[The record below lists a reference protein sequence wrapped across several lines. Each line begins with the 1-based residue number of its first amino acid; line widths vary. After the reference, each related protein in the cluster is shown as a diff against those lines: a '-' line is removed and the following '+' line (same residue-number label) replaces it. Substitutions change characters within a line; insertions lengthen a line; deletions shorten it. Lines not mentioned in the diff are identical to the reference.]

1 MSDFYE
7 HFFSYIS
14 RQRRRGH
21 VLKSALS
28 AYTTENNTL
37 VDGGDIEID
46 CLRQDF
52 SLNIA
57 YENLKIGQWTALAV
71 IFAMVVELAIFMNIS
86 LRTFQGKGD
95 EVMYSSAT
103 RV

>member
-14 RQRRRGH
+14 RQTRRGH
-21 VLKSALS
+21 VLKRDKSVN
-28 AYTTENNTL
+28 TTANNTL
-37 VDGGDIEID
+37 VEGGDIEID

-57 YENLKIGQWTALAV
+57 YWKLKIGQWTAREV
-71 IFAMVVELAIFMNIS
+71 IFPVVL
-86 LRTFQGKGD
+86 K
-95 EVMYSSAT
+95 
-103 RV
+103 